1 MKNNIFDFRYSKLC
15 CIYTGVTEKTPKD
28 GTPSQSNVHDMLN
41 LTGGYRSAECGS
53 MCPIHV
59 RVVLSD
65 AWWRSCVS
73 NRDAKAFRVPV
84 LFTGLNASLG
94 LW

>member
-15 CIYTGVTEKTPKD
+15 CIYRWHRKNPKGDTPYK
-28 GTPSQSNVHDMLN
+28 SNVHDLFN
-41 LTGGYRSAECGS
+41 RSPQVGGS
-53 MCPIHV
+53 MCPTRV
-59 RVVLSD
+59 RVVLKD

-73 NRDAKAFRVPV
+73 NRDAKAFRVPG
-84 LFTGLNASLG
+84 LFTGLNASLD

>member
-15 CIYTGVTEKTPKD
+15 CIYRWHRKNPKD
-28 GTPSQSNVHDMLN
+28 ERALQSNVHDMLN
-41 LTGGYRSAECGS
+41 PQVGGS
-53 MCPIHV
+53 MCPTRV
-59 RVVLSD
+59 RVVLND

-73 NRDAKAFRVPV
+73 NRDAKAFRVPG